1 MSDAVTR
8 MDPDT
13 ASAQAQPV
21 VGMAE
26 LADYA
31 SAARLADARSD
42 GNALVLTWDDGATG
56 RFPFVWL
63 RDHCACSACRHPQT
77 RERLFRIIDVPA
89 AIPAPSVSI
98 TPEGA
103 LYLGWP
109 PMGDY
114 GEHESLFDPGWLR
127 QRVLDA
133 DGGAAA
139 GRERVHWAG
148 DMAGALPTVAHRAFM
163 QRADGVA
170 EWLRALDRY
179 GVVVL
184 TDGPADEGEV
194 LRAAERVGW
203 PRETN
208 FGRMFDVVSK
218 PDPNNAAFTSAP
230 LEPHVDLPN
239 WQRAPD
245 VQLLYCLANEAEGGG
260 SLLVDGFAVAEALRR
275 EDPAAFE
282 LLASVPVDFRFQDES
297 ADIAHRVPII
307 GRDADG
313 EVTEIRFNNWIR
325 DTLWL
330 SAERVEAFYRAYRR
344 FWQLLRDPAY
354 MVRLTLAPGQ
364 MLAFDNLRVL
374 HGREAFDPNTGYR
387 RLQGAYLDR
396 DPLWSRLRVLER
408 TPA

>member
-1 MSDAVTR
+1 MTQTGPAL
-8 MDPDT
+8 
-13 ASAQAQPV
+13 AGAEAGPV

-31 SAARLADARSD
+31 SSARLTDARTD
-42 GNALVLTWDDGATG
+42 ATTLVLTWDDGVTG
-56 RFPFVWL
+56 HFPFVWL
-63 RDHCACSACRHPQT
+63 RDHCACSACRHPDT
-77 RERLFRIIDVPA
+77 RERLFRIIDVPET
-89 AIPAPSVSI
+89 IPAPSAGI
-98 TPEGA
+98 TPDGA

-114 GEHESLFDPGWLR
+114 DAHESLFDPGWLH
-127 QRVLDA
+127 QRVLDG
-133 DGGAAA
+133 DGRAASD
-139 GRERVHWAG
+139 RHRVHWDAA
-148 DMAGALPTVAHRAFM
+148 MAGSLPTVAHAAFM
-163 QRADGVA
+163 QRGDAMA
-170 EWLRALDRY
+170 EWLRALECY

-184 TDGPADEGEV
+184 TDGPADDGEV
-194 LRAAERVGW
+194 LRVAERVGW

-245 VQLLYCLANEAEGGG
+245 VQLLYCLANEAEGGA
-260 SLLVDGFAVAEALRR
+260 SLLVDGFAVAEALRA

-282 LLASVPVDFRFQDES
+282 LLASVPVDFRFQDEA
-297 ADIAHRVPII
+297 ADIAHRAPVI

-313 EVTEIRFNNWIR
+313 GLTEIRFNNWIR

-330 SAERVEAFYRAYRR
+330 TAERVEAFYRAYRR
-344 FWQLLRDPAY
+344 FWQLLRDPRY

-374 HGREAFDPNTGYR
+374 HGREGFDPNTGYR

-396 DPLWSRLRVLER
+396 DPIRSRLRVLER
-408 TPA
+408 TAA